1 MGGTESIFVPPIRHN
16 SIFLNFIHIEN
27 IGIVFALCIHER
39 IRLKGGG
46 TMVQSLLISQILQVV
61 KKDVFPALGCTEPI
75 AVAYASAVARK
86 HFNGI
91 AENILI
97 EVSKNIYKNGKSV
110 IIPKANEAGLDLAG
124 ALGFLSGNPNSGF
137 MVLENIDEEAIKAAH
152 EMISSGK
159 VKVEYLKASPD
170 VYVKVKVSGSDNV
183 VEVELKD
190 SHTHIERITVNGQ
203 VTYEAE
209 EAMSE
214 SVSLDFLKGLTLKDL
229 RQACET
235 IPLEELEFIEDGI
248 EMNKKAAEVGMNEPM
263 GLNMG
268 YTYLKLLRKNKL
280 GNDASMKAR
289 ILTAAACDVR
299 MSGGNCPV
307 MTSGG
312 SGNQGLG
319 VVLPIVVVAEEQ
331 GIEREKLLRA
341 VFFGHLVNRY
351 VKTFT
356 GKLSGMCGCA
366 IAAGIGASAG
376 ITWMLGGDD
385 DQISGACTNMLANLT
400 GMLCDGAKETC
411 ALKLSTS
418 ASEAVISAYLVNEG
432 LVIRKNVGIIGDT
445 VEDTIRNVGILAR
458 KGFNHI
464 DDLMMDMI

>member
-1 MGGTESIFVPPIRHN
+1 LVKKLI
-16 SIFLNFIHIEN
+16 
-27 IGIVFALCIHER
+27 
-39 IRLKGGG
+39 KGGG
-46 TMVQSLLISQILQVV
+46 TMIQNLLMSQIIQVV

-91 AENILI
+91 VDNILI
-97 EVSKNIYKNGKSV
+97 YVSKNIYKNGKSV
-110 IIPKANEAGLDLAG
+110 MIPNANESGLDLAG
-124 ALGFLSGNPNSGF
+124 ALGFLSGNPDRGF
-137 MVLENIDEEAIKAAH
+137 MVLENIDEEAIKSAH
-152 EMISSGK
+152 EMIKLGK
-159 VKVEYLKASPD
+159 VKIEYLNDSPD
-170 VYVKVKVSGSDNV
+170 VYVDVKVSGPDCI
-183 VEVELKD
+183 VEVELRD
-190 SHTHIERITVNGQ
+190 SHTHIEKITVNGR
-203 VTYEAE
+203 VVYEAKE
-209 EAMSE
+209 DKNE
-214 SVSLDFLKGLTLKDL
+214 SLSLDFLKDLTLKDI

-235 IPLEELEFIEDGI
+235 IPIEELEFIEDGI
-248 EMNKKAAEVGMNEPM
+248 KMNKKAAEVGMNEPM
-263 GLNMG
+263 GMKMG
-268 YTYLKLLRKNKL
+268 YTYLKLLKENKL

-289 ILTAAACDVR
+289 ILTAAACDMR

-319 VVLPIVVVAEEQ
+319 VVIPIVVVAEEQ
-331 GIEREKLLRA
+331 GIDKEKMLRA

-418 ASEAVISAYLVNEG
+418 AGEAVISAYLASEG
-432 LVIRKNVGIIGDT
+432 LVIRNNVGIIGN
-445 VEDTIRNVGILAR
+445 TIEETIHNVGVLAR

-464 DDLMMDMI
+464 DDLVIDMI